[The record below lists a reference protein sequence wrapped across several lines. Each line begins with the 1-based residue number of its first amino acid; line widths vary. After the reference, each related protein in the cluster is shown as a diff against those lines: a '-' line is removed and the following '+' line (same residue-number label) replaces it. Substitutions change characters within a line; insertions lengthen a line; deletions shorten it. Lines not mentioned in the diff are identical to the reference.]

1 MNITTKRPT
10 PLASALACVGF
21 LLVAGQCAA
30 ADYYLCAK
38 PGTVTMPGGEVV
50 PIWGYVKDDNDNLAD
65 GCPGNPD
72 LQSTALTVPAA
83 DAGLTVHLR
92 NDLSEPTSIVIP
104 GQTAA
109 MTPVWFE
116 PASPG
121 TTYAGSRPAG
131 NTTAR
136 VRSFTH
142 ETAPG
147 ATADYTW
154 GSIKPGTYLY
164 HSGTHPQ
171 VQVQMGLYGAVTKN
185 FADAGGTP
193 AEAYDGDSYDAELT
207 LLFSEIDPAQHA
219 AIAAGTF
226 GTAGAPA
233 TPCMDNNN
241 PSAPRFIP
249 MTSALCY
256 KPKYYLINGKPFQ
269 ASDPAL
275 ATLPVGQDTLLRLL
289 NAGLK
294 SYVPTVQGTHM
305 KMIAED
311 GNRYRYR
318 DAGVDYPRDQ
328 YQYSTLLASLKT
340 TDAIITPTTLDG
352 TVIYDRRLHLV
363 NNLAQD
369 GGMFVRLSAVC
380 GASCADLSISKS
392 NGATFINSGE
402 AVTYSIVASN
412 PGPTAVTGAQ
422 VTDMLP
428 AALTGATWTCVASGG
443 AACAV
448 ASGSGNISTTVDLP
462 VSGAATFTVSGIVDL
477 AATGSMVNTASVAM
491 PTGVTDPNLANNSAT
506 DSDPIRP
513 TGSVLING
521 GAATT
526 SSRLVSLTLNATG
539 AAQMRF
545 SQNGTNWS
553 TWEANA
559 PIRDFWLGVG
569 PDGLRTVYVQ
579 FRSAAPALIMS
590 AVYSDT
596 ILLDRAAP
604 TGSVLINNGDATT
617 ALRAVVLNLSA
628 SDTASPVTSM
638 RLRWGNQAWGAWLPY
653 AATQGTTIPVGVNG
667 TKTVSVQFRDAAGN
681 VSTAVTDT
689 IQLADLTPP
698 TGSVLINGGAASTST
713 LAVTLDLSATDANS
727 VTSMRVRWNG
737 QSWGPWMPYS
747 ATRASTIPAG
757 ASGTKTVFVRFRDGG
772 GNVSTVYTDTISY
785 AP

>member
-207 LLFSEIDPAQHA
+207 LLFSELDPAQHA
-219 AIAAGTF
+219 AIVAGTYGDP
-226 GTAGAPA
+226 GTAPD
-233 TPCMDNNN
+233 TPCPNNN
-241 PSAPRFIP
+241 NVSAPDFLP
-249 MTSALCY
+249 MTSTLCY
-256 KPKYYLINGKPFQ
+256 KPKYFLINGQ
-269 ASDPAL
+269 AYPDSMAG
-275 ATLPVGQDTLLRLL
+275 LPTVEAGKNTLLRFL
-289 NAGLK
+289 NAGLR
-294 SYVPTVQGTHM
+294 SYVPTVQGTNM
-305 KMIAED
+305 KMLAED
-311 GNRYRYR
+311 GNRYQYR
-318 DAGVDYPRDQ
+318 VGNTFSPRDQ

-340 TDAIITPTTLDG
+340 TDAIISPTTLGDI
-352 TVIYDRRLHLV
+352 VIYDRRLHLV
-363 NNLAQD
+363 NDLTQD
-369 GGMFVRLSAVC
+369 GGMFVKL
-380 GASCADLSISKS
+380 
-392 NGATFINSGE
+392 ATSG
-402 AVTYSIVASN
+402 
-412 PGPTAVTGAQ
+412 
-422 VTDMLP
+422 
-428 AALTGATWTCVASGG
+428 
-443 AACAV
+443 
-448 ASGSGNISTTVDLP
+448 TVP
-462 VSGAATFTVSGIVDL
+462 
-477 AATGSMVNTASVAM
+477 
-491 PTGVTDPNLANNSAT
+491 PTGGMV
-506 DSDPIRP
+506 
-513 TGSVLING
+513 ING
-521 GAATT
+521 GAAATN
-526 SSRLVSLTLNATG
+526 SRSVTVTLHASDAT
-539 AAQMRF
+539 QMRF
-545 SQNGTNWS
+545 SWDNVTWFGWEPYAASRNITLPNSEGTN
-553 TWEANA
+553 TLYVRFRNAANVES
-559 PIRDFWLGVG
+559 P
-569 PDGLRTVYVQ
+569 
-579 FRSAAPALIMS
+579 
-590 AVYSDT
+590 VYSDS
-596 ILLDRAAP
+596 IVLDRVRP
-604 TGSVLINNGDATT
+604 TGTVQINGGDGST

-628 SDTASPVTSM
+628 TDATTSVSEM
-638 RLRWGNQAWGAWLPY
+638 RLLWAGQAWQDWQPY
-653 AATQGTTIPVGVNG
+653 ATTVNATIPIGVNG
-667 TKTVSVQFRDAAGN
+667 TKRVYVQFRDTVGN
-681 VSTAVTDT
+681 VSATATDVITLSDVTSPVGT
-689 IQLADLTPP
+689 VQ
-698 TGSVLINGGAASTST
+698 INNGEATTNNANVI
-713 LAVTLDLSATDANS
+713 LYLNATDANE
-727 VTSMRVRWNG
+727 VTHVRW
-737 QSWGPWMPYS
+737 SWYSPTSAWSAWLPYEALVS
-747 ATRASTIPAG
+747 ATIVGGAG
-757 ASGTKTVFVRFRDGG
+757 QKNVRVQFRDGTG
-772 GNVSTVYTDTISY
+772 RISSSYTDSIDY